1 MTHYIIVK
9 FHDNVADKP
18 ALCRRIE
25 ALFLPAAEMPG
36 IHKVQLY
43 PTCIHRPN
51 RHDLMIRMEMEPEAL
66 AAFDASLIHQEW
78 KEQFGPFVSSKTI
91 FDHM

>member
-9 FHDNVADKP
+9 FNGSVTNKQELFHQ
-18 ALCRRIE
+18 IE
-25 ALFLPAAEMPG
+25 VLFLPAAQIEG
-36 IHKVQLY
+36 IHQVELF
-43 PTCIHRPN
+43 PSCIGRPN

-66 AAFDASLIHQEW
+66 AAFDASEIHRAW
-78 KEQFGPFVSSKTI
+78 KEQFGGYIAEKTI